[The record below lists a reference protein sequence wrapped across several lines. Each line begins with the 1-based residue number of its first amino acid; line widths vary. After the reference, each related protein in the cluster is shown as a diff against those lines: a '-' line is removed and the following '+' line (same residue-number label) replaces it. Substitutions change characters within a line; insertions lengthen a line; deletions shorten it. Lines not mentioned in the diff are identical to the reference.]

1 MKSPDRHRQSNCIS
15 GDQWGFT
22 LIELLVVI
30 SIIALLISILLPA
43 LGSARE
49 AARKTE
55 CMTRVRA
62 LVFTNYTYAEDYKQH
77 WVNYQ
82 LSTSLGGASWY
93 GIFKTYLGEGNLLVP
108 GASWSQSWHFC
119 PSQQTNANG
128 YNTTQNYP
136 DSLAYN
142 QYFGWQ
148 HGTHPVE
155 YTWVKT
161 NQVVQPVKTSMFV
174 DGYAR
179 NSYGQLNYY
188 YRHFSFIQEDKHKGA
203 ANYAFA
209 DGHAATIDA
218 VTAVEFN
225 DDSYGSAK
233 FPFIK
238 PFE

>member
-1 MKSPDRHRQSNCIS
+1 MFRMMSHCQCKTITRQLT
-15 GDQWGFT
+15 GFT

-55 CMTRVRA
+55 CMTRVRT
-62 LVFTNYTYAEDYKQH
+62 LVFTNYTYAQDYNQY

-82 LSTSLGGASWY
+82 ISGGASWATC
-93 GIFKTYLGEGNLLVP
+93 FTDYLGDSVLLIP
-108 GASWSQSWHFC
+108 GKSWSQAWHYC

-128 YNTTQNYP
+128 LNGTLNYP
-136 DSLAYN
+136 DYLAYN
-142 QYFGWQ
+142 QYFGWH
-148 HGTHPVE
+148 HGTHPAE

-161 NQVVQPVKTSMFV
+161 NQVVQPTKTAMFA

-179 NSYGQLNYY
+179 NTYNQNNYY
-188 YRHFSFIQEDKHKGA
+188 FRHFSFIQEDKHKGA

-209 DGHAATIDA
+209 DGHAATIDGA
-218 VTAVEFN
+218 TAVALN
-225 DDSYGSAK
+225 DDAYGSAN

-238 PFE
+238 PFD